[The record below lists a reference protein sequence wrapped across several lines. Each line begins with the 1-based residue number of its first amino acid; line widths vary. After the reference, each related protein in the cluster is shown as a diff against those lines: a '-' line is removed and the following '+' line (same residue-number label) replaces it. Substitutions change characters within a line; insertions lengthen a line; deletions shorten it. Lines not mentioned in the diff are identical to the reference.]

1 VDGFLDVL
9 LNGHWHYMGVGNG
22 RGCEL
27 MCLPYVVS
35 RIAVSPGLVICMV
48 TGSFR
53 LVALGEFS
61 F

>member
-1 VDGFLDVL
+1 MDGFLDFF

-27 MCLPYVVS
+27 MCLHMLCHGLL
-35 RIAVSPGLVICMV
+35 VSPDLVIYMV

-53 LVALGEFS
+53 LVALVEPS